1 MLIRREK
8 REVIGLN
15 IKKYLLLIIMVL
27 LLPIS
32 VYAEEDQVIDTTK
45 KCTITGTYTYD
56 EDVLTNVNTKIYK
69 LADIDASA
77 KYTYLEEFKTLEK
90 DINSLKTS
98 EYVDYSKSVS
108 EFIKK
113 NNVKELA
120 SSTTDKDGK
129 FYYKNLDVGLYL
141 IEVEEMT
148 KNGYYYQTNPTL
160 VTVPNRTYLYEEY
173 SYDIVTLV
181 KGSKNKV
188 EDSGVPNTYSNM
200 FSIISLVLIVF
211 LVSSLVVMYYS
222 KKDKIVNE

>member
-1 MLIRREK
+1 MLIEREK

-27 LLPIS
+27 LLPIT
-32 VYAEEDQVIDTTK
+32 VYAVEDQVIDTTK
-45 KCTITGTYTYD
+45 KCTITGTYKYD
-56 EDVLTNVNTKIYK
+56 EDILANVNTKIYK
-69 LADIDASA
+69 IADISENA
-77 KYTYLEEFKTLEK
+77 KYTYVDEFKILEN
-90 DINSLKTS
+90 DINSLTTS
-98 EYVDYSKSVS
+98 EYVEYSKTLS
-108 EFIKK
+108 EYIKK

-120 SSTTDKDGK
+120 NSSTDKDGI
-129 FYYKNLDVGLYL
+129 FYYKNLDVGIYL

-188 EDSGVPNTYSNM
+188 EDAGVPNTYSNM

-211 LVSSLVVMYYS
+211 LVFTLIVMYYS
-222 KKDKIVNE
+222 KKDKKDNE

>member
-1 MLIRREK
+1 MLIGRKK

-27 LLPIS
+27 LLPVS

-45 KCTITGTYTYD
+45 KCSITGTYTYD

-222 KKDKIVNE
+222 KKDKKVNE

>member
-1 MLIRREK
+1 M
-8 REVIGLN
+8 N

>member
-1 MLIRREK
+1 MLIGREK

-45 KCTITGTYTYD
+45 KCTITGTYAYD

>member
-56 EDVLTNVNTKIYK
+56 EDVLANVNTKIYK